1 MMLEPLL
8 LFETILIED
17 RSVLELVDSDF
28 TYRSELLESWYR
40 DGTRPQKVPRVAIQ
54 PDRENIRAVPVFR
67 RVAVTDRRQGGVITN
82 AAVMTM
88 TSNPVRTQPI
98 TRGAWIAGV
107 VFNNPPDPP
116 PPSVTPLPE
125 QTSEEA
131 DSDLTLR
138 ERLEAHRT
146 QAECA
151 GCHAKIDPL
160 GFALENYGPTGV
172 WRDVYENGRK
182 VDSSGV
188 LFGRRE
194 FGNIVELKDAILA
207 EPDRF
212 ARAFAGHLLA
222 FALGRQAEVSDEPA
236 LDRIVRETANA
247 DYSIQ
252 ETIRQVVL
260 SKPFRTKYN
269 PVEPEKR

>member
-1 MMLEPLL
+1 MYYGLPRIRFV
-8 LFETILIED
+8 FEKFDNCIDLIIFAASKNP
-17 RSVLELVDSDF
+17 RS
-28 TYRSELLESWYR
+28 
-40 DGTRPQKVPRVAIQ
+40 
-54 PDRENIRAVPVFR
+54 IRAVVCRDGFR
-67 RVAVTDRRQGGVITN
+67 G
-82 AAVMTM
+82 
-88 TSNPVRTQPI
+88 
-98 TRGAWIAGV
+98 
-107 VFNNPPDPP
+107 P

-194 FGNIVELKDAILA
+194 FGNIVEFKDAILA

-212 ARAFAGHLLA
+212 ARAFAVQRG
-222 FALGRQAEVSDEPA
+222 E
-236 LDRIVRETANA
+236 
-247 DYSIQ
+247 
-252 ETIRQVVL
+252 
-260 SKPFRTKYN
+260 
-269 PVEPEKR
+269 

>member
-40 DGTRPQKVPRVAIQ
+40 DSTRPQHEKFKVPGGSDRGAIL
-54 PDRENIRAVPVFR
+54 FR

-260 SKPFRTKYN
+260 SEPFRTKYN